1 MTDTHAETSA
11 PWTRRFLWLI
21 AGVVA
26 FRVAFLFLA
35 TDFQLAGDEVYYWDW
50 GRRPDWG
57 YYSKPPLIGWL
68 MGLIGWASGDSW
80 HAVRLT
86 SILFGTITLSLMFLL
101 GRRLFDARTGFFAAL
116 LFLLTPANAALN
128 NAMTIDAPLMLCWT
142 LALLLFWQAVQ
153 KPQSWGT
160 WLGLMLVIGTGT
172 LAKQMMLVFPALM
185 ILFLALS
192 TEQRVLLKR
201 SALWLCALG
210 GLSFLTPTLLWNQK
224 HGWITLK
231 HTSEHF
237 QSETTGFGDWLS
249 GVVSFP
255 LMQAAFYS
263 PITWVLLIAVL
274 IGCAKRW
281 RGLSLSERFLWM
293 FSAPGLIIVTGMAL
307 RQHVNENWPAVFY
320 LSAFVLLPGVMFAKR
335 LPLTPTLSRQGEG
348 ASFEASLSTS
358 ATPSGSSV
366 AGFNSRWLIRALWVG
381 GAMAA
386 LLYVMIPTISLAG
399 LRGHKTF
406 DPLRDMRGWR
416 EAGPLVGE
424 YFAKVPRPEQTFVLV
439 VNHRHNAS
447 QMAYWMPQHP
457 RVYRW
462 NKAGAI
468 ESQYEIWPNAA
479 DKIGNDAFII
489 DPLDEGNGYEN
500 GIVSAYVTGSFEKV
514 ERLGRVDVDIGNGYK
529 RAFQLWLGTNMKR
542 WPNDEKTFPDRNP

>member
-68 MGLIGWASGDSW
+68 MGLIGWLSGHSW

-86 SILFGTITLSLMFLL
+86 SILFGTVTLTVMFLL

-153 KPQSWGT
+153 KPQSWGI
-160 WLGLMLVIGTGT
+160 WLGLMLVIGIGT

-192 TEQRVLLKR
+192 TEQRSLLKR
-201 SALWLCALG
+201 PALWLCVLG
-210 GLSFLTPTLLWNQK
+210 ALSFLTPTLLWNQK

-237 QSETTGFGDWLS
+237 QSETTGFGDWLT

-320 LSAFVLLPGVMFAKR
+320 LSAFVLLPGLAFQSAK
-335 LPLTPTLSRQGEG
+335 LSRW
-348 ASFEASLSTS
+348 F
-358 ATPSGSSV
+358 P
-366 AGFNSRWLIRALWVG
+366 RALCVG

-424 YFAKVPRPEQTFVLV
+424 YFAKVPRPDQTFVLV

-479 DKIGNDAFII
+479 DRIGSDAFII
-489 DPLDEGNGYEN
+489 DPLDESNGYVD

>member
-1 MTDTHAETSA
+1 
-11 PWTRRFLWLI
+11 
-21 AGVVA
+21 
-26 FRVAFLFLA
+26 
-35 TDFQLAGDEVYYWDW
+35 
-50 GRRPDWG
+50 
-57 YYSKPPLIGWL
+57 
-68 MGLIGWASGDSW
+68 
-80 HAVRLT
+80 
-86 SILFGTITLSLMFLL
+86 
-101 GRRLFDARTGFFAAL
+101 
-116 LFLLTPANAALN
+116 
-128 NAMTIDAPLMLCWT
+128 
-142 LALLLFWQAVQ
+142 
-153 KPQSWGT
+153 
-160 WLGLMLVIGTGT
+160 MLVIGTGT

-185 ILFLALS
+185 ILFLAVS
-192 TEQRVLLKR
+192 VEQRVLLKR
-201 SALWLCALG
+201 PALWLCVLG

-237 QSETTGFGDWLS
+237 QSETHGFGDWIS

-263 PITWVLLIAVL
+263 PITWILLIAVL

-320 LSAFVLLPGVMFAKR
+320 LSAFVLLPGLAFQSAK
-335 LPLTPTLSRQGEG
+335 LSRW
-348 ASFEASLSTS
+348 F
-358 ATPSGSSV
+358 P
-366 AGFNSRWLIRALWVG
+366 RALWVG

-424 YFAKVPRPEQTFVLV
+424 YFAKVPRPDQTFVLV

-479 DKIGNDAFII
+479 DKIGSDAFII
-489 DPLDEGNGYEN
+489 DPLDESNGYVD